1 LREGNVTT
9 SEVWKRFRV
18 DNRPTYLQD
27 QLGRLADYVRRQDS
41 DAWRW
46 VLRDIDFRA
55 EPGESWALVGENGAG
70 KSTLLKILT
79 RVMYPTAGN
88 VAITGRVGSLIEIG
102 AGLAPLLTGREN
114 IFLTGTL
121 MGLKRKE
128 IARRFDEIVEFAG
141 LESAVDRQVKHYSSG
156 MQMRLGFGVAA
167 HLEPDVLLVD
177 EALAVGDASFQ
188 QRCLERMQHVLN
200 RGTTLVFVSHDLAA
214 VEATCANAVW
224 LDDGAVRSAGRVRDV
239 LSEYRRTTDGAGPLH
254 TVDGPLRV
262 SNLAIGSPNG
272 DGIRTG
278 RPLDVDVLVDSDEEY
293 QAWIYFGITEGEA
306 TPIFL
311 VNPGHEMTIKPGG
324 TRICCTIASLPVPLG
339 RYYLWA
345 AAYRNSSDGQEL
357 LGWQRLAHF
366 DVHGPA
372 LEGTPGA
379 IMRRSPVFVDSDW
392 RIAVDS
398 PLPAEQAPQ
407 ARAERY
413 LGQPDGPEDPVVAQG
428 GALSQAAP

>member
-1 LREGNVTT
+1 MT

-18 DNRPTYLQD
+18 DSRPTYLQD
-27 QLGRLADYVRRQDS
+27 QLGRLADYVRGKEG

-46 VLRDIDFRA
+46 VLRDIEFRA
-55 EPGESWALVGENGAG
+55 EPGESWGLVGANGAG

-79 RVMYPTAGN
+79 RVMYPTAGR

-128 IARRFDEIVEFAG
+128 VARRFDEIVEFAG

-188 QRCLERMQHVLN
+188 QRCLERMQHVLS

-214 VEATCANAVW
+214 VEATCTNAVW
-224 LDDGAVRSAGRVRDV
+224 LDDGTVRSAGHVRDV
-239 LSEYRRTTDGAGPLH
+239 LSEYRRSVEGIGPQH
-254 TVDGPLRV
+254 AVDGPLRV
-262 SNLAIGSPNG
+262 RDVQIGSPSD
-272 DGIRTG
+272 DGIRTSG
-278 RPLDVDVLVDSDEEY
+278 PLEVDLLLESSEEY
-293 QAWIYFGITEGEA
+293 QTWIYLGISEGAA
-306 TPIFL
+306 TPIFM
-311 VNPGHEMTIKPGG
+311 VNPGHEMVIQPGR
-324 TRICCTIASLPVPLG
+324 TRVSTTLASLPIPLG

-345 AAYRNSSDGQEL
+345 AAYRNSMNGQEL
-357 LGWQRLAHF
+357 LGWQRLAYF

-372 LEGTPGA
+372 LDATPGA
-379 IMRRSPVFVDSDW
+379 IVRLSPVFVDSEW
-392 RIAVDS
+392 RVSTTDDDGNAA
-398 PLPAEQAPQ
+398 PAPQ
-407 ARAERY
+407 AGRSSVPTRSDMPALADRV
-413 LGQPDGPEDPVVAQG
+413 LG
-428 GALSQAAP
+428 